1 MSSTRSTSRND
12 LLRLRVL
19 LRAEL
24 LLALRD
30 HDLLVVVALNAGLL
44 GLRDLLVEQLLELR
58 LGQRAR
64 EHLAVDE
71 ERRRRTNAE
80 HFELAHVL
88 LDELLA
94 LLAVHVGGEL
104 RRIETDFLRDRED
117 VVLLHRAGFLAA
129 RLRVRRERLLPEH
142 LLERDVLA

>member
-30 HDLLVVVALNAGLL
+30 HDLLVVVALNA

-117 VVLLHRAGFLAA
+117 VVLLHRAGFL
-129 RLRVRRERLLPEH
+129 
-142 LLERDVLA
+142 